1 MEQEKVYYYERKV
14 ESLDNEVQN
23 LKQVQR
29 FYQKVNNLLIPK
41 FYDLLEKSVTKK
53 DCEEEYSFAIL
64 EKSEAQMRSMAKNL
78 QTYQE
83 RFTEL

>member
-1 MEQEKVYYYERKV
+1 M
-14 ESLDNEVQN
+14 QN

-41 FYDLLEKSVTKK
+41 FFDLLDQSVPKK

-78 QTYQE
+78 
-83 RFTEL
+83 